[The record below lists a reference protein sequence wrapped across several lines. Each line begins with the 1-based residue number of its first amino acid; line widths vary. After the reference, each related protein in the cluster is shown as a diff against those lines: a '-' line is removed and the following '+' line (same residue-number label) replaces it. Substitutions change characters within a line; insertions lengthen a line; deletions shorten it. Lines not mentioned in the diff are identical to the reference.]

1 MQTDGTGFFACSLLI
16 TVLCIFPQ
24 WKASQSHGLCD
35 CWCYRFFSEPCLHPF
50 YLEPSCPKWAQQ
62 SAPPKDIVLHEPQT
76 VLLWAVTF
84 LDKELRSLSGSSV
97 GASELLL
104 WLRGI
109 WGCVIWFNLLW
120 HYQDVT
126 PLCLVVHGYN
136 YNTDNK
142 LEAPDWLR
150 YSPLPYWTH
159 RAREPSRVE

>member
-50 YLEPSCPKWAQQ
+50 YLEPSCPRWAQQ

-104 WLRGI
+104 WLRGGFEGVLFGLI
-109 WGCVIWFNLLW
+109 YCGITRMWPLYALWFMDIITIQTTSWKPLIGLGILLY
-120 HYQDVT
+120 HI
-126 PLCLVVHGYN
+126 
-136 YNTDNK
+136 
-142 LEAPDWLR
+142 
-150 YSPLPYWTH
+150 
-159 RAREPSRVE
+159 EPTEPENPAG